1 MELYAYWRS
10 QAGYR
15 VRVALNLKGIA
26 FHETSI
32 DLDKGEQNTESFVA
46 INPQRALPALVED
59 GQAPITQSLAILEY
73 LEECYPDPK
82 LLPSDPHGRARVRS
96 LALLAAADTHP
107 LIVPRVKGYATKEDG
122 FDAGRWRAW
131 LEHWLTT
138 GLRTFETR
146 LAQEPGTGSF
156 CHGDTVTIADLCL
169 AGVAKTAEVF
179 KIETGDLPT
188 VQRIVAKC
196 FAMDAFARAD
206 MLKQPGAP
214 VVNRSGFAG
223 GSKP

>member
-32 DLDKGEQNTESFVA
+32 DLDKGEQNTESFRM

-73 LEECYPDPK
+73 LEERYPEPRLLPPDP
-82 LLPSDPHGRARVRS
+82 LGRARVRS

-107 LIVPRVKGYATKEDG
+107 LIVPRVKGYLSEQEG

-131 LEHWLTT
+131 LTHWLSA
-138 GLRTFETR
+138 GLRIFETR
-146 LAQEPGTGSF
+146 LARDPETGDF
-156 CHGDTVTIADLCL
+156 CHGDSVTLADICL
-169 AGVAKTAEVF
+169 AGLAVTAQVF
-179 KIETGDLPT
+179 KVETGDLPT
-188 VQRIVAKC
+188 VKRILDGC

-206 MLKQPGAP
+206 PLKQPGAP
-214 VVNRSGFAG
+214 VA
-223 GSKP
+223 

>member
-32 DLDKGEQNTESFVA
+32 DLDKGEQDTEAFRA
-46 INPQRALPALVED
+46 INPQRALPALVVD
-59 GQAPITQSLAILEY
+59 GQASITQSLAILEY
-73 LEECYPDPK
+73 LEECCPEPRLLPPDP
-82 LLPSDPHGRARVRS
+82 LGRARVRS

-107 LIVPRVKGYATKEDG
+107 LIVPRVKGYLTEREG

-131 LEHWLTT
+131 LTHWLST
-138 GLRTFETR
+138 GLRIFETR
-146 LAQEPGTGSF
+146 LARDPETGEF
-156 CHGDTVTIADLCL
+156 CHGDSVTLADICL
-169 AGVAKTAEVF
+169 AGVAATAQVF
-179 KIETGDLPT
+179 KVETGDLPT
-188 VQRIVAKC
+188 VKRILDRC

-214 VVNRSGFAG
+214 AT
-223 GSKP
+223 P